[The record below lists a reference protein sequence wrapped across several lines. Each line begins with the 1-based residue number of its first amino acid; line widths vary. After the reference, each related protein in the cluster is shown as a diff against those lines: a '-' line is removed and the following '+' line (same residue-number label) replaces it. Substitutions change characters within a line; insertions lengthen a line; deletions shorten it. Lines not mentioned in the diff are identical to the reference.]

1 MNPKVIHFVAEV
13 KSHWSEKGNLT
24 EDFDERMKRELISHW
39 NITKIKLEKENE
51 NLPEGEKK
59 WSLPDYGY
67 AFSIN
72 VGYNKIEIFIR
83 KLDFNKKEWMKW

>member
-1 MNPKVIHFVAEV
+1 MNLKIIHFVAEV

-24 EDFDERMKRELISHW
+24 EDFDERMKNELISHR
-39 NITKIKLEKENE
+39 EKVE
-51 NLPEGEKK
+51 NLKPPEGEKK